1 MAARAARIIS
11 GMTKRERREFM
22 TIDIFHTHGQ
32 EIGSDCQGATL
43 GEFMRTLV
51 AINAG

>member
-1 MAARAARIIS
+1 MASIATRIIS

-22 TIDIFHTHGQ
+22 TIDIFHAHGQ
-32 EIGSDCQGATL
+32 EIGNDYQGAIR